1 MIFNAQPDEGFARIG
16 YGGGSGICD
25 EGDVGSGEKL
35 VDKFPTFLVLIE
47 LVVACRGGMNVEMP
61 EEMTAGAGVLG
72 SNQVDFFQD
81 AQHAEGDVLEVSDG
95 GCAEVECA

>member
-25 EGDVGSGEKL
+25 EGDVGSCEKL

-61 EEMTAGAGVLG
+61 EEMTAGAIKSTSFRMRNTRRVMSSRFPMGV
-72 SNQVDFFQD
+72 
-81 AQHAEGDVLEVSDG
+81 AQR
-95 GCAEVECA
+95 